1 MFQIGRS
8 MKCADLQF
16 TQHNCCFRKSW
27 TSAWFPLRVWEGE
40 LVHGVFRSVTLWLLP
55 FCLEIPPELLIIETR
70 SCHESL
76 KEVIQD
82 HCVVTPYP
90 CCPRF
95 FYWLEM
101 RHQLLIIETEH
112 CSDSIKGFNG
122 NWESLP
128 HPFRSQ
134 WEVCWSFDRVA
145 WAAEHVTGRSRQ
157 VGQILFKAQQTQ
169 VIIGW
174 T

>member
-1 MFQIGRS
+1 MLIYSLHSTIVVLGKVGPLHDF
-8 MKCADLQF
+8 
-16 TQHNCCFRKSW
+16 HW
-27 TSAWFPLRVWEGE
+27 AWDGE
-40 LVHGVFRSVTLWLLP
+40 LGHGVFRSVTLWLLP

-76 KEVIQD
+76 KEVNQD
-82 HCVVTPYP
+82 HCVMTCYP
-90 CCPRF
+90 CRPRF

-101 RHQLLIIETEH
+101 RYQLLIIETEH
-112 CSDSIKGFNG
+112 CSNSIKGFNG

-157 VGQILFKAQQTQ
+157 VGQILFKAKQTQ